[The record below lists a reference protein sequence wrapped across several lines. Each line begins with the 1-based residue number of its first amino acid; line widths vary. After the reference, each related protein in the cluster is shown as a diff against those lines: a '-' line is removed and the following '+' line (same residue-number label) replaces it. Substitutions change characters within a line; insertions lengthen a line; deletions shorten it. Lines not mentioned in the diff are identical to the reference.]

1 MFPNLWELDIHARHQ
16 QAHIAS
22 ELRNCSAIDQSGLW
36 SRDRLS
42 RLRRWLG
49 TSLIQVGS
57 SIAGHDAS
65 PGFPTARTWSDLARH

>member
-36 SRDRLS
+36 SRDRLA
-42 RLRRWLG
+42 RLQG
-49 TSLIQVGS
+49 E
-57 SIAGHDAS
+57 
-65 PGFPTARTWSDLARH
+65 LANAAERLLSANPCICF